1 MENKPTYEE
10 LELKIRKLEKQIVSY
25 SQAKESIRKS
35 LEKHDRV
42 AGINS
47 EPEMALEVLD
57 QENTDK
63 QPVEQALIA
72 EHIFRRTI
80 EESIPSGIA
89 AVDRQGRQIYVNR
102 GFCEMIGWSEE
113 ELIESQYP
121 YKYWPAEVF
130 DLPPQNIQ
138 ILIRD
143 NNASEGTEMPFVR
156 KNGEK
161 FWGLVTS
168 AELKDGDGHTIGY
181 LMSVADISAQKRAEN
196 SMRDLSSRLVNA
208 QESERKFVSQEL
220 HDGVGGKLTAI
231 KYSLEKLISE
241 LDPDSSSLRS
251 SLIDVLAIVHDTIGE
266 TQRIY
271 RNLHPS
277 ILDDLGLHAAL
288 RSLCREFREIYKDIK
303 VECHFNL
310 SEQRIPECLK
320 ILIFRILQEALNNVA
335 KHSQADNVYV
345 ALDQKAD
352 TVGLMVQDDG
362 MGFDKNMVLTE
373 NIQTRGL
380 GLRSIEGRTSI
391 FGGSLEIQSEPG
403 EGTAIRASW
412 PL

>member
-1 MENKPTYEE
+1 
-10 LELKIRKLEKQIVSY
+10 
-25 SQAKESIRKS
+25 
-35 LEKHDRV
+35 
-42 AGINS
+42 
-47 EPEMALEVLD
+47 
-57 QENTDK
+57 
-63 QPVEQALIA
+63 
-72 EHIFRRTI
+72 
-80 EESIPSGIA
+80 
-89 AVDRQGRQIYVNR
+89 
-102 GFCEMIGWSEE
+102 MIGWSEK
-113 ELIESQYP
+113 ELLESQYP
-121 YKYWPAEVF
+121 FKYWPGQMF
-130 DLPPQNIQ
+130 DSLPESIQ

-143 NNASEGTEMPFVR
+143 NNASKGAEMPFVR
-156 KNGEK
+156 KDGEK

-168 AELKDGDGHTIGY
+168 AELKDSDGHTIGY

-241 LDPDSSSLRS
+241 LDPDSSSFRS

-288 RSLCREFREIYKDIK
+288 RSLCRKFREIYKDIK

-352 TVGLMVQDDG
+352 TVGLRVQDDG
-362 MGFDKNMVLTE
+362 MGFDKNTILTE

-380 GLRSIEGRTSI
+380 GLRSIEGRTAI

-403 EGTAIRASW
+403 KGTVIRASW